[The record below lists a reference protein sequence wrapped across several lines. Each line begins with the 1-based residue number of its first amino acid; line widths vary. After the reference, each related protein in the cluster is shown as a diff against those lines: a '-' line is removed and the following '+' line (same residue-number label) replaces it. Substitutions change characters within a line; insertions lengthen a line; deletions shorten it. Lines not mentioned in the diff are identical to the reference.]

1 MNVVALRTVN
11 TDRPVAAV
19 PGRIAR
25 VELFDDV
32 ASAAPHWRA
41 LEAAQALTTPYQRYE
56 FLALWQQHVGAGAGF
71 APFIVVGF
79 DVLGAPLFLLPL
91 GVRTFAP
98 WRVVEFL
105 GGKHANFNMGL
116 WRHEAAA
123 AISADDLG
131 QLLKRLAGR
140 ADVLTLRNQPLT
152 WNGTTNPLALL
163 PHQRSAN
170 SGFSGAL
177 FSDFDTLLQA
187 RTSSSTRK
195 KMRKKERALAAH
207 GAVRF
212 ERAETAADIHRVLDV
227 FFKQK
232 SARMHKMGI
241 ADVFGETDVRSF
253 IEAATSAKLTD
264 GNPLIELYSLS
275 VGDVIVAT
283 MAGMTGPGR
292 FCGMFNSMSDGP
304 YAAESPG
311 EQLLWQLV
319 RHCCQRGIETFD
331 LGVGEAEYKGLFCGD
346 VELLFDNFLPL
357 SPAGRLLAPAAAM
370 AEAAKRTIKQNAT
383 LWSLVRGL
391 RRVRGRIPAP

>member
-25 VELFDDV
+25 VEVFDDL
-32 ASAAPHWRA
+32 ADAAPHWRA
-41 LEAAQALTTPYQRYE
+41 LEAAAALATPYQRYE
-56 FLALWQQHVGAGAGF
+56 FLALWQQHVGASAGF
-71 APFIVVGF
+71 VPFIVVGF
-79 DVLGAPLFLLPL
+79 DVLGVPLFLLPL
-91 GVRTFAP
+91 GARTFAP

-116 WRHEAAA
+116 WRRDTAAS
-123 AISADDLG
+123 ISADDLRDV
-131 QLLKRLAGR
+131 LKRLAGR

-163 PHQRSAN
+163 AHQRSAN

-177 FSDFDTLLQA
+177 FSDFDALLQA

-195 KMRKKERALAAH
+195 KMRKKERALAAR
-207 GAVRF
+207 GAIRF
-212 ERAETAADIHRVLDV
+212 ARAETTADTHRVLAV

-241 ADVFGETDVRSF
+241 TDVFGDTHVRIF
-253 IEAATSAKLTD
+253 IEAATSAKLAD

-283 MAGMTGPGR
+283 MAGMTGDGR
-292 FCGMFNSMSDGP
+292 FCGMFNSMVEGL

-319 RHCCQRGIETFD
+319 RHCCRRGLETFD
-331 LGVGEAEYKGLFCGD
+331 LGIGEAEYKGLFCGD
-346 VELLFDNFLPL
+346 VEPLFDSFLRL
-357 SPAGRLLAPAAAM
+357 SPAGRLLAPAAAV

-391 RRVRGRIPAP
+391 RRMRGRIPTL